1 VASVVKISAFLLCRS
16 RTKAELSTLFENLKC
31 LGRGDALRL
40 LDLILSLYRP
50 PQKTRAGENHRR
62 VTLDS
67 DFRLMSSTFSVGNQ
81 NSAGRSIRTYVLFG
95 MGRHSLR
102 DQILRAGLPVLFR
115 SGYHAASVRDICA
128 AADAP
133 QGSFTNH
140 FRSKEAFA
148 AEVLDRYFE
157 YLKGLVTAALN
168 DETLTPR
175 QRLQRYLDVITKKL
189 ERDRWMVGCLI
200 GDFSLQ
206 ASSHSKLLRKRL
218 DAIFREWRTLF
229 ASCIAAAQSAGE
241 VDSHFDATELAEF
254 LLASWEGAIL
264 RMKVERSPAALE
276 RFKAIVFE
284 TVFQRPSTR
293 AVAKRHRRTRKNS
306 TAKTKQHRR

>member
-1 VASVVKISAFLLCRS
+1 
-16 RTKAELSTLFENLKC
+16 
-31 LGRGDALRL
+31 
-40 LDLILSLYRP
+40 
-50 PQKTRAGENHRR
+50 
-62 VTLDS
+62 
-67 DFRLMSSTFSVGNQ
+67 
-81 NSAGRSIRTYVLFG
+81 

-128 AADAP
+128 AAGAP

-148 AEVLDRYFE
+148 VEVLDRYFN
-157 YLKGLVTAALN
+157 YLKELVAAALT

-175 QRLQRYLDVITKKL
+175 QRLKRYLDVITDKL
-189 ERDRWMVGCLI
+189 ERDRWMIGCLI

-206 ASSHSKLLRKRL
+206 VSSHSKVLRKRL
-218 DAIFREWRTLF
+218 DSIFREWRTLF

-276 RFKAIVFE
+276 RFKTIVFE
-284 TVFQRPSTR
+284 TVFQQPRAPAIAARQRRIHKGST
-293 AVAKRHRRTRKNS
+293 VKSKRNQR
-306 TAKTKQHRR
+306 